1 MNTPGLNES
10 KRLVLWRKF
19 ALSALGIICPEILLS
34 MSASQWAGAQRCVK
48 DFASLAKETGAVDNP
63 GHQNSINTDDS
74 TWEKCNEKEVID
86 MPKAFYIDMGGF
98 RIKPKN
104 TDSFPI
110 NGRDMYWL
118 VKEGLVK
125 QPLFRPSMIEDKNK
139 VDPLLR
145 TITVFQIFYF
155 MVQVIG
161 RWVQHLF
168 VTTAELTTISFI
180 ICSILGSCF
189 WWHKPCDVVASETIA
204 IDITI
209 EEIIA
214 RGAPP
219 EYTWYLTPLDFA
231 GREEWWWSKTWWN
244 YLNILKHM
252 GLSFGSEAPKGKPLD
267 RISDSVLRSL
277 PKKQQYLM
285 FAVTLACLSIFF
297 IAWRNAFPTRTELVM
312 WRIVCI
318 MEMAGVGTGLAISD
332 FGHIYSV
339 LKKPFATWLSNR
351 SPSLPLAQRSGGPAS
366 SRSLL
371 HGFPRLQLFVNRI
384 NVRLN
389 SIRNNS
395 PNHDPNLELP
405 LKIILPLYVL
415 GFIYFFCRFYILI
428 EDAIGLRKQPA
439 SAYETVDWQKF
450 WPHLG

>member
-1 MNTPGLNES
+1 MNTPGVNES
-10 KRLVLWRKF
+10 KWLVLWRKF

-34 MSASQWAGAQRCVK
+34 MGASQWAGAQRCVK
-48 DFASLAKETGAVDNP
+48 DFAKLANEAGAVNNP
-63 GHQNSINTDDS
+63 ENQGLVNSCDS

-104 TDSFPI
+104 TDSFPT

-125 QPLFRPSMIEDKNK
+125 QPLFKPSMIEDKNK

-145 TITVFQIFYF
+145 MITIFQIFYF
-155 MVQVIG
+155 IVQVIG

-168 VTTAELTTISFI
+168 VTTAELTTVSFI

-189 WWHKPCDVVASETIA
+189 WWHKPCDVVASEMIA
-204 IDITI
+204 IDLTI

-214 RGAPP
+214 RGAPS
-219 EYTWYLTPLDFA
+219 EYEWYVTPLDFA
-231 GREEWWWSKTWWN
+231 SREEWWWSRTWWN
-244 YLNILKHM
+244 FLNILKHM
-252 GLSFGSEAPKGKPLD
+252 GLCFGSEAPNGKPVD

-277 PKKQQYLM
+277 PRTQQYLIL
-285 FAVTLACLSIFF
+285 AVTTTCFGIFF
-297 IAWRNAFPTRTELVM
+297 VAWRNAFPTRTELIM

-318 MEMAGVGTGLAISD
+318 IEMAMLVTGLIISELSQA
-332 FGHIYSV
+332 YPA
-339 LKKPFATWLSNR
+339 LKEPVTTWRSNR
-351 SPSLPLAQRSGGPAS
+351 SPSLPLAQWSTGPAS
-366 SRSLL
+366 SRPLL
-371 HGFPRLQLFVNRI
+371 HDFPRIQQFVKRI
-384 NVRLN
+384 DVRLD

-405 LKIILPLYVL
+405 LKVILPLYVI
-415 GFIYFFCRFYILI
+415 GFLYFFCRFYILI
-428 EDAIGLRKQPA
+428 EDAIGLREQPA